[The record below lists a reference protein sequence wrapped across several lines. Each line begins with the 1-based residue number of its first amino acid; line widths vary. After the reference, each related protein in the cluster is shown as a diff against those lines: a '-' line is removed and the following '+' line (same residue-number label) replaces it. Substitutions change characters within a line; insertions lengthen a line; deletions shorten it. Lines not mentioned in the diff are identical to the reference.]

1 MLGVTVSVVLNTSV
15 SGVLDRENESR
26 RFLSSRSRELRL
38 GGPTTPLI
46 YLVGLNHGDLGVLN

>member
-38 GGPTTPLI
+38 GGPYYTLDI
-46 YLVGLNHGDLGVLN
+46 SRRS